1 MRVGL
6 LSSDV
11 NKLSPFVRHLSAVS
25 VDFERYQEDLS
36 TVEERNSAT
45 LTACTIRR

>member
-11 NKLSPFVRHLSAVS
+11 NKLSPFVLCLRA
-25 VDFERYQEDLS
+25 FERYQEDLS